1 VLAVAL
7 AQPGVFGVV
16 TGAAIGLVA
25 IGLVLIYKS
34 SRVFNFAAGEFVTLG
49 AFGAYIGIHVLHL
62 PYLAAALIGVAA
74 GTVAGLVV
82 ERLVVRPLSNRP
94 KVTVLVATAA
104 VATILI
110 PVELMIGGVK
120 TFPARPAFT
129 NGVSVGGVKVIS
141 NLGPSVLGV
150 RVSPQLLLILV
161 TLIVA
166 AIVLA
171 WFFGR
176 TDLGLATLA
185 SSQEATASRLVG
197 IRLNRISMLTWGA
210 AGFLGG
216 LAGVLLAPV
225 TAQFAA
231 GYGTTDLLIPALTAA
246 VLGGMTSVPGA
257 FVGGILVGL
266 VQTYAQFDIPA
277 NDVPGAASLSILIV
291 LVLVLLARPTGLLG
305 TEA

>member
-1 VLAVAL
+1 MLAFSV
-7 AQPGVFGVV
+7 AQPLVLGISN
-16 TGAAIGLVA
+16 GAAIGLVA

-82 ERLVVRPLSNRP
+82 ERLVVRPLANRP

-104 VATILI
+104 VATIAI
-110 PVELMIGGVK
+110 PVELMVGGAK

-166 AIVLA
+166 AVVLA

-210 AGFLGG
+210 AGLLGG
-216 LAGVLLAPV
+216 LAGVLLTPL
-225 TAQFAA
+225 TSSFAA
-231 GYGTTDLLIPALTAA
+231 GYGTTGVLISAFTAA
-246 VLGGMTSVPGA
+246 VLGGMTSIPGA
-257 FVGGILVGL
+257 FLGGILVGL
-266 VQTYAQFDIPA
+266 VQTFAQFDLNKVSGSPDLA
-277 NDVPGAASLSILIV
+277 ILVV
-291 LVLVLLARPTGLLG
+291 LVGVLLVRPTGLLG
-305 TEA
+305 KEA